1 MALKDKTKAELIEM
15 IEAQREEVARARRST
30 SDLRLEQSK
39 RHSAMKE
46 LRELKSRPPKVVEK
60 PVEKIVTRTVEKPVE
75 KIVTKYV
82 NLDTKEAD
90 AQIKSL
96 KEKLARAMAKL
107 DRFESDA

>member
-15 IEAQREEVARARRST
+15 IEAQREEVARARRAV

-39 RHSAMKE
+39 RHSAMNE
-46 LRELKSRPPKVVEK
+46 LRDLKSRPPKV
-60 PVEKIVTRTVEKPVE
+60 VEKPVE

>member
-60 PVEKIVTRTVEKPVE
+60 P
-75 KIVTKYV
+75 
-82 NLDTKEAD
+82 DTKEAD

>member
-1 MALKDKTKAELIEM
+1 
-15 IEAQREEVARARRST
+15 
-30 SDLRLEQSK
+30 
-39 RHSAMKE
+39 MKE

-60 PVEKIVTRTVEKPVE
+60 P
-75 KIVTKYV
+75 
-82 NLDTKEAD
+82 DTKEAD

>member
-15 IEAQREEVARARRST
+15 IEAQREEVARARRAV

-60 PVEKIVTRTVEKPVE
+60 P
-75 KIVTKYV
+75 
-82 NLDTKEAD
+82 DTKEAD